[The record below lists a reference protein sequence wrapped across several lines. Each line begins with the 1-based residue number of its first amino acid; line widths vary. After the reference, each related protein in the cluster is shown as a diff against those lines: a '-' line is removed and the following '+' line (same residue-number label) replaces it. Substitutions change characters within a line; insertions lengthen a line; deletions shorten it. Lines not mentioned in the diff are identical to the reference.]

1 MQRLVCKAL
10 TKQNN
15 NPSTAEVLRKFPTL
29 LKEDLLSLLQHIFL
43 VLCIVPFLCSSW
55 KYMNTLNSL
64 QVNHYRGGTVW
75 IVSGYVN
82 KKNCNT

>member
-1 MQRLVCKAL
+1 MQRVGCKAL

-15 NPSTAEVLRKFPTL
+15 DPRTAEVLRKFPTL

-55 KYMNTLNSL
+55 KYMNTLIIPC
-64 QVNHYRGGTVW
+64 Q
-75 IVSGYVN
+75 
-82 KKNCNT
+82 